1 MDNFFNIMSSNV
13 DTTEKIPKD
22 IQYIFFGYLLGLLL
36 VIFNTLLGAIFY
48 ILVFLT
54 HIYFVVDKKIGILA
68 PFMVPVVFIIKMIE
82 SNKNKRV

>member
-1 MDNFFNIMSSNV
+1 MDNFYNIMSSNV

-36 VIFNTLLGAIFY
+36 VFFSTLLGAIFY
-48 ILVFLT
+48 IMVFLT
-54 HIYFVVDKKIGILA
+54 HIYLVVDKKIGLLS
-68 PFMVPVVFIIKMIE
+68 PFMVPVVFILRMME